1 MAGALSDFAA
11 GTRGLVRVWANTSS
25 ITQFL
30 ADDLAAFMLA
40 NPAIRIA
47 LEEQDS
53 GDIVAALRENRADLG
68 IFAAG
73 TPCDGLQSFDYRE
86 DDLALVTPRSHPLA
100 GRKQVSFADAV
111 EFDFVSLP
119 PGTSL
124 AAQLLEESQRLGK
137 PLRLRIQVRSFEAV
151 CRMVA
156 SGLGVGVL
164 PRIAAQ
170 GHVSSLP
177 GAGLA
182 LVPLQD
188 EWAHRRLLVG
198 VRDPDAL
205 TSSARLLMTHLLG
218 NPAAL

>member
-1 MAGALSDFAA
+1 VRFA
-11 GTRGLVRVWANTSS
+11 
-25 ITQFL
+25 
-30 ADDLAAFMLA
+30 
-40 NPAIRIA
+40 
-47 LEEQDS
+47 E
-53 GDIVAALRENRADLG
+53 
-68 IFAAG
+68 
-73 TPCDGLQSFDYRE
+73 
-86 DDLALVTPRSHPLA
+86 
-100 GRKQVSFADAV
+100 AV
-111 EFDFVSLP
+111 DFDFVSLP

-124 AAQLLEESQRLGK
+124 AAQLLDESQRLAK

-170 GHVSSLP
+170 AHVSSLP

-182 LVPLQD
+182 LVPLED

>member
-1 MAGALSDFAA
+1 M
-11 GTRGLVRVWANTSS
+11 
-25 ITQFL
+25 
-30 ADDLAAFMLA
+30 
-40 NPAIRIA
+40 
-47 LEEQDS
+47 
-53 GDIVAALRENRADLG
+53 
-68 IFAAG
+68 
-73 TPCDGLQSFDYRE
+73 
-86 DDLALVTPRSHPLA
+86 VTPRGHPLA
-100 GRKQVSFADAV
+100 ARKQVHFADALD
-111 EFDFVSLP
+111 FDFVSLP

-124 AAQLLEESQRLGK
+124 AAQLVDESLRLGK

-170 GHVSSLP
+170 SHVSSLP

-182 LVPLQD
+182 LVALQD

-198 VRDPDAL
+198 VRDPEAL

-218 NPAAL
+218 NSAVL